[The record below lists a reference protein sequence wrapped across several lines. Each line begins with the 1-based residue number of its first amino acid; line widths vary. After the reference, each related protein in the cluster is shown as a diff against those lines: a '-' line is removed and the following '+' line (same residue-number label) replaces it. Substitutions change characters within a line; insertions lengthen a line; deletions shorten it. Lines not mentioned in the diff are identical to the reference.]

1 MPTRKQRRRRAKDRR
16 HEYEYVF
23 VDDEG
28 NEVEVDAEELQ
39 SEQTASRN
47 GRARETRRASVRVQA
62 PSWRRV
68 AKRGLIFAP
77 LMFLTVMLIDN
88 SLELWQVAVQTVW
101 LLAIFLPFSY
111 FMDSF
116 MYRRH
121 RRRTG
126 EPTAK
131 R

>member
-1 MPTRKQRRRRAKDRR
+1 MPTRKQRRRRAKGRR

-23 VDDEG
+23 VDDDG
-28 NEVEVDAEELQ
+28 NEVEVDPDELE
-39 SEQTASRN
+39 SERARSRN
-47 GRARETRRASVRVQA
+47 GRARESTRSNVRVQA

-77 LMFLTVMLIDN
+77 LMFLTVMFIDS

-116 MYRRH
+116 MYRRY
-121 RRRTG
+121 RRRMG
-126 EPTAK
+126 EPAAK

>member
-28 NEVEVDAEELQ
+28 QEVEVDAAELQ
-39 SEQTASRN
+39 SERATSRN
-47 GRARETRRASVRVQA
+47 GRARETRRANVRVQA

-68 AKRGLIFAP
+68 ARRGLIFAP
-77 LMFLTVMLIDN
+77 LMFVTVLVIDN
-88 SLELWQVAVQTVW
+88 SLELWQVAVQTIW

-126 EPTAK
+126 EPAAK

>member
-28 NEVEVDAEELQ
+28 QEVEVDAAELQ
-39 SEQTASRN
+39 SERATSRN
-47 GRARETRRASVRVQA
+47 GRARETRSANVRVQA

-68 AKRGLIFAP
+68 ARRGLIFAP
-77 LMFLTVMLIDN
+77 LMFVTVLVIDN

-126 EPTAK
+126 EPGAK

>member
-1 MPTRKQRRRRAKDRR
+1 MPTRKQRRRRAKGRR

-28 NEVEVDAEELQ
+28 KEVEVDPAEIDAERP
-39 SEQTASRN
+39 ARRN
-47 GRARETRRASVRVQA
+47 ARTRETARANVRVQA

-68 AKRGLIFAP
+68 AKRGLLFAP
-77 LMFLTVMLIDN
+77 LMFLTVMLLDS
-88 SLELWQVAVQTVW
+88 SLELWQVGVQTVW

-111 FMDSF
+111 FMDMF
-116 MYRRH
+116 MYRRY
-121 RRRTG
+121 RRGTG
-126 EPTAK
+126 EAATK